1 MAEIAVVA
9 GPFTTGSHVSARAV
23 ASAEARK
30 DARAAFRRTSR
41 GSVEA
46 GRKQRER
53 LVDGEQRRGGEVL
66 SGDPLREGNLDR
78 PVDTGCR
85 VHLVNGSE
93 APSGKPVSDTH
104 KSRPD
109 PAMDQDHLPIDQARR
124 HHLARV
130 ENGSE
135 HREDLMAGRVPPPAP
150 ADRLT
155 GDPLGQTRER
165 SPSGLQHHPLRAHP
179 IQRIH
184 EPPIQTRDI
193 GISRR
198 RHPHSAPGWRRLGL
212 EDLPVAASV
221 PTFPSTSR
229 FRSGCLDRHG

>member
-9 GPFTTGSHVSARAV
+9 RPFTTGSHGSARAD
-23 ASAEARK
+23 ASAEARE
-30 DARAAFRRTSR
+30 DARTAFRQTSQ

-46 GRKQRER
+46 GRKQRKR

-93 APSGKPVSDTH
+93 APSGKPVSDTPRAGQTRRWI
-104 KSRPD
+104 KVTFPSTRRVATTSPESRT
-109 PAMDQDHLPIDQARR
+109 
-124 HHLARV
+124 RV
-130 ENGSE
+130 STAKI
-135 HREDLMAGRVPPPAP
+135 LVGRVPRQLPRIGSPAIHSARSGSGP
-150 ADRLT
+150 RADCNT
-155 GDPLGQTRER
+155 T
-165 SPSGLQHHPLRAHP
+165 SLRAHP
-179 IQRIH
+179 IQPIH

-198 RHPHSAPGWRRLGL
+198 RHQHSGL
-212 EDLPVAASV
+212 LASL
-221 PTFPSTSR
+221 R
-229 FRSGCLDRHG
+229 A